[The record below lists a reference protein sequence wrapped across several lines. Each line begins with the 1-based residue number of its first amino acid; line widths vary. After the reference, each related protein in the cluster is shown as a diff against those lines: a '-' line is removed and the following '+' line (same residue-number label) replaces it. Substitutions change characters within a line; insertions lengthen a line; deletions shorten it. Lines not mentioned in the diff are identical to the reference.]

1 MVNGAIFVASG
12 EGVEVK
18 YEKAYSVEPK
28 SAVLIDQLTM
38 HAGALGVGGRFVNFF
53 SFCFFSLYFF
63 FYLFF
68 SLFLFLFLSFFL
80 LLLLLVNNDDFPL
93 LFNCHI
99 WSPRNQK
106 IQKVYVFT
114 QKKEKESVCLYWT
127 ALPKFYIEAQSFCM
141 LTRAC
146 FRWADFKTESRGPK
160 TIFNRNYLYLLN
172 YLSCY
177 ILIKQNTFIIFV

>member
-114 QKKEKESVCLYWT
+114 QKKEKEVYVFIGLLYPNSI
-127 ALPKFYIEAQSFCM
+127 LRPKV
-141 LTRAC
+141 LTHAC
-146 FRWADFKTESRGPK
+146 FRWVDFKTESRGPK

>member
-1 MVNGAIFVASG
+1 MDTEEGKWKGWNWRTDGDIMVNGAIFVASG

-68 SLFLFLFLSFFL
+68 LTFSFSFSLFFSFT
-80 LLLLLVNNDDFPL
+80 
-93 LFNCHI
+93 
-99 WSPRNQK
+99 
-106 IQKVYVFT
+106 FT
-114 QKKEKESVCLYWT
+114 FGQ
-127 ALPKFYIEAQSFCM
+127 
-141 LTRAC
+141 
-146 FRWADFKTESRGPK
+146 
-160 TIFNRNYLYLLN
+160 
-172 YLSCY
+172 
-177 ILIKQNTFIIFV
+177 